1 MTETLIIKTIR
12 ISTQKT
18 LPIHIKVEGTMTT
31 IIISQVER
39 LLSAGDREAADALM
53 AKERKMNH
61 HQVMRLNSVPI
72 EDFSI
77 E

>member
-31 IIISQVER
+31 IIIIQGEG
-39 LLSAGDREAADALM
+39 LIAAGDRKAADAQT
-53 AKERKMNH
+53 AEVRIMNH
-61 HQVMRLNSVPI
+61 HQVIRLNSVPI